1 MFSTGLS
8 SGAYGGS
15 IRSEMLLGTTRSV
28 LLCQPAPSRTRTAWA
43 PGATVRASS
52 ATCALRPSVSAR
64 HHQARADAALRTDGT
79 EQVGRGVARVLHGAR
94 ARASARP
101 DVGQRALL
109 ADPGLVLEPDLKRLA
124 AGFLGDHLRDPR
136 GEGFLKSAWAAA
148 PQLGA
153 RARTETWRKPRAC
166 SRPPIVRSA
175 MTTPK
180 GASTTCLRSR

>member
-1 MFSTGLS
+1 MDEFVAAQALPDVFDWIEFRCVWRQHQERDVAGHDEISALVPASTVQDENGVGPRRHGS
-8 SGAYGGS
+8 SEFGQVHVETFGVG
-15 IRSEMLLGTTRSV
+15 
-28 LLCQPAPSRTRTAWA
+28 
-43 PGATVRASS
+43 
-52 ATCALRPSVSAR
+52 AR

-124 AGFLGDHLRDPR
+124 AGFLRDHLRDPR

-148 PQLGA
+148 SQFG
-153 RARTETWRKPRAC
+153 
-166 SRPPIVRSA
+166 
-175 MTTPK
+175 
-180 GASTTCLRSR
+180 